1 LARFLPSKARRTN
14 LFSDDL
20 YAGSELLGGNMTVG
34 DIPIAGND
42 RKTSRTF
49 NFDEFNRTLIAAVQ
63 MVGDGLILTTLSYVS
78 LALLHIHRIIRL
90 KI

>member
-1 LARFLPSKARRTN
+1 
-14 LFSDDL
+14 
-20 YAGSELLGGNMTVG
+20 MTVG

-63 MVGDGLILTTLSYVS
+63 MVGDGLILTTLSYAS
-78 LALLHIHRIIRL
+78 LISVIHIQNHEAGYIEY
-90 KI
+90 